1 MMFFGAF
8 CEQEFDTY
16 LTFRISAVLLGVLQR
31 LVDSRKYLLLACH
44 IDLLMNNNKF

>member
-8 CEQEFDTY
+8 YEQEFDTY

-31 LVDSRKYLLLACH
+31 HVDSRKYFLLACH
-44 IDLLMNNNKF
+44 IDLLMNNNNF